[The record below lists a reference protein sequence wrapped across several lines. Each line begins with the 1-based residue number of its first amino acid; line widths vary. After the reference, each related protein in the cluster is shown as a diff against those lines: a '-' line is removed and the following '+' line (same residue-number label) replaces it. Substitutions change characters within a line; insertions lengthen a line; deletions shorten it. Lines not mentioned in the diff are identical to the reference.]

1 LRAAF
6 ESMVRADP
14 DWDGEVLELVVV
26 EMAEQTVAIRG
37 TASAQAPA
45 VWGLRCRVR
54 ESVVAFLQELD
65 GGRYLPRTR
74 VELPEREGLVA
85 DGSKLPL
92 AAADAT

>member
-1 LRAAF
+1 
-6 ESMVRADP
+6 
-14 DWDGEVLELVVV
+14 
-26 EMAEQTVAIRG
+26 
-37 TASAQAPA
+37 
-45 VWGLRCRVR
+45 
-54 ESVVAFLQELD
+54 VVAFLQELD